1 MMIDEVPIRPSDQPD
16 VRLERQ
22 LASAR
27 LENSP
32 DRGECRQKR
41 RGVRQVLEEIT
52 AEHDIDRVGGDVRR
66 QLMTGREHFFGA
78 WREPRPDSGS
88 ISTAMRRPQRMCRR
102 NSPNPAAVR
111 DGLLPRWMLD
121 RTWTLRR
128 RAARI
133 SVVPGEVC
141 GNSASLHGLWI
152 QRQTGPRQYP
162 FLRSRQRV
170 LTLFQRAAAG

>member
-52 AEHDIDRVGGDVRR
+52 AHDIDRVGGDVRR

-78 WREPRPDSGS
+78 WREHPPGQRLDIDRDAAAAADVPEELAEPGGCPR
-88 ISTAMRRPQRMCRR
+88 R
-102 NSPNPAAVR
+102 
-111 DGLLPRWMLD
+111 
-121 RTWTLRR
+121 
-128 RAARI
+128 
-133 SVVPGEVC
+133 
-141 GNSASLHGLWI
+141 SASE
-152 QRQTGPRQYP
+152 
-162 FLRSRQRV
+162 V
-170 LTLFQRAAAG
+170 DA